1 MKLENNACNVY
12 WASDAYC
19 VKTRVIKRSYWVR
32 LHLHD
37 QNFAN
42 VELETCFYMEVSR
55 KGPYSQIDAKRS
67 FANDAFV
74 VSFYRQV
81 SHMGPNGHIDAKTS
95 FAIVFSKHL
104 HSQNDAQHPRK
115 WCSETIIFSAAPVNV
130 CQRQWQWHV
139 SYLRHSTVIAPLTCL
154 VNSSPVRY
162 SAALFREAGDPAS
175 EANLSGYYVVLNYLV
190 NK

>member
-1 MKLENNACNVY
+1 
-12 WASDAYC
+12 
-19 VKTRVIKRSYWVR
+19 
-32 LHLHD
+32 
-37 QNFAN
+37 
-42 VELETCFYMEVSR
+42 MEVPR

-139 SYLRHSTVIAPLTCL
+139 SCLRHSTAIAPLTYL

-190 NK
+190 NKWHHDVTFSTLLASLFFIMILFREKCCNLGLIFNFVISKKNSLF